1 MPAHPRRG
9 DIWELQTDGQL
20 EERLVVSS
28 DTWNVLNVGEVL
40 TLEVIAGHY
49 DESGA
54 YAIRVEAEG
63 PKTIYADAIL
73 PAPRLG
79 MALASW
85 ELGPEVMAEV
95 EAALDR
101 ALAPTPVKRST
112 RRPPAHPMTGQLR
125 LANLHIDGEG
135 NKPVVIISGEQY
147 AEDLDFSLVI
157 VCRKCSN
164 ATRSAD
170 RHFEV
175 ALRSQGGAVVCS
187 DIRTVRTQDLRPWTS
202 SSPVLPPHELAEVR
216 AKTREMLGLL

>member
-79 MALASW
+79 PRVGIAF
-85 ELGPEVMAEV
+85 GGGVRC
-95 EAALDR
+95 EAGFGFG
-101 ALAPTPVKRST
+101 V
-112 RRPPAHPMTGQLR
+112 G
-125 LANLHIDGEG
+125 
-135 NKPVVIISGEQY
+135 
-147 AEDLDFSLVI
+147 
-157 VCRKCSN
+157 
-164 ATRSAD
+164 
-170 RHFEV
+170 
-175 ALRSQGGAVVCS
+175 
-187 DIRTVRTQDLRPWTS
+187 
-202 SSPVLPPHELAEVR
+202 
-216 AKTREMLGLL
+216 LGLLGAS